1 LTLVV
6 AATALVV
13 AAQVGASGT
22 TTVSNTYAVGSTAVP
37 GADTGLVL
45 TAGMQVTLTATGTVC
60 PSGSL
65 QCTGPDGNAAVDTS
79 QSWYGSFLL
88 PGAPAWGLVAR
99 VGSGPWIQVGSGP
112 TTLTGTGDLVLAVN
126 DDLYGDNTG
135 SFTATAS
142 YVSGGASGRSGSTD
156 CKPGWGYGDE
166 NHDHCG
172 PPGLVD
178 NEHARA
184 SNGQANGKSKGA

>member
-1 LTLVV
+1 MTLVV

-22 TTVSNTYAVGSTAVP
+22 TTVSNVYTVGSTAVP

-45 TAGMQVTLTATGTVC
+45 TAGMQVTVTATGSVC

-65 QCTGPDGNAAVDTS
+65 QCTGPDGNPTADTT
-79 QSWYGSFLL
+79 QSWYGGFVL
-88 PGAPAWGLVAR
+88 PGAPAWGLVAK
-99 VGSGPWIQVGSGP
+99 VGSGPWVQVGSGP
-112 TTLTGTGDLVLAVN
+112 TTLTGTGDLVFAVN
-126 DDLYGDNTG
+126 DDLFGDNSG
-135 SFTATAS
+135 SFTATVS
-142 YVSGGASGRSGSTD
+142 YVTGGSSDPSGSSD

-178 NEHARA
+178 NENAQA
-184 SNGQANGKSKGA
+184 SNGKANGKSKGA